1 MVNQKIFI
9 FEFVSGGGFNQVDIP
24 PSLYSEGF
32 AMLRTIIADFRKL
45 GFQITTLLDF
55 RINFLSQYLE
65 ADKIKLV
72 RMNDDYIKLYTECL
86 NECIYCFIIAPEFSN
101 HLYNLTKIAKDNK
114 KLILSIDLDGIVL
127 GAHKLKTYDFFLE
140 NKVNTPK
147 TYRIPL
153 KKKYFD
159 LEFVLQKFNILGSPI
174 IIKPED
180 GVGSE
185 SLFYFETKAQI
196 IHFFEDSNH
205 KLDPS
210 RNYILQEYID
220 GEDLSASI
228 INYVSSKKPE
238 AMNQIILSINAQI
251 VKFKDSINDSINDSI
266 YLGGF
271 TPVVDYELL
280 KDSLEKILKSMDFS
294 SFRGYFGIDFIKKAD
309 NSIYFIEINPRLTTS
324 YIGIRNILDY
334 NPLEMIFN
342 QDKPS
347 LNVNKLPHQGFS
359 KFNQLELKYVGDET
373 SKKIIGIIIPKLMSL
388 IPEIVT
394 PPIALS
400 KSVVEQDLLYY
411 CFIAT
416 KTKDLESSEKRISKI
431 IGIFEDYNFK
441 KIK

>member
-1 MVNQKIFI
+1 MINQKIFI
-9 FEFVSGGGFNQVDIP
+9 FEFVSGGGYNHVDIP
-24 PSLYSEGF
+24 SSLFCEGY
-32 AMLRTIIADFRKL
+32 AMLRTIIEDFKKL
-45 GFQITTLLDF
+45 GFQITTLLDI
-55 RINFLSQYLE
+55 RIDFLSQYLK

-72 RMNDDYIKLYTECL
+72 NNNDDYIKIYTDCVKKST
-86 NECIYCFIIAPEFSN
+86 YCFVIAPEFSN
-101 HLYNLTKIAKDNK
+101 NLYNLTKIVKDNK
-114 KLILSIDLDGIVL
+114 KTVLSVDLDGICL
-127 GAHKLKTYDFFLE
+127 GTSKLITYNFFLE

-153 KKKYFD
+153 KKKFFD
-159 LEFVLQKFNILGSPI
+159 LEFVHQKFDELGCPV

-185 SLFYFETKAQI
+185 SIFYFETKAQI
-196 IHFFEDSNH
+196 IHFFEDSYE
-205 KLDPS
+205 KLDLS

-228 INYVSSKKPE
+228 INGVSSKKPE

-251 VKFKDSINDSINDSI
+251 IKFKDSVNDSI

-280 KDSLEKILKSMDFS
+280 KDSLEKILKSMDLS

-324 YIGIRNILDY
+324 YIGIRNILEY
-334 NPLEMIFN
+334 NPLEIIFN

-347 LNVNKLPHQGFS
+347 LNLNGLPHQGFS

-373 SKKIIGIIIPKLMSL
+373 SNEIIDIIIPKLMSV
-388 IPEIVT
+388 IPEILT

-400 KSVVEQDLLYY
+400 KAVVDRDLLYY

-416 KTKDLESSEKRISKI
+416 KTKDLDSSEKRISKI
-431 IGIFEDYNFK
+431 IKIFDDYNFK
-441 KIK
+441 TIK

>member
-1 MVNQKIFI
+1 MINQKIFI

-24 PSLYSEGF
+24 PSLYSEGY

-45 GFQITTLLDF
+45 GFHITTLLDY

-72 RMNDDYIKLYTECL
+72 RKNDDYIKHYIECL

-127 GAHKLKTYDFFLE
+127 GAHKLKTYEFFLE

-159 LEFVLQKFNILGSPI
+159 LEFVLQKFDALGCPV

-185 SLFYFETKAQI
+185 SIFYFETKAQI
-196 IHFFEDSNH
+196 IHFFEDSNE
-205 KLDPS
+205 KLDIS
-210 RNYILQEYID
+210 RNFILQEYID
-220 GEDLSASI
+220 GEDLSVSI
-228 INYVSSKKPE
+228 INGVSSKKPE
-238 AMNQIILSINAQI
+238 AMNQIILSINAQSI
-251 VKFKDSINDSINDSI
+251 KFKDPANDSI

-271 TPVVDYELL
+271 TPVVDYEIL
-280 KDSLEKILKSMDFS
+280 KDSLEKILKSMDLS

-309 NSIYFIEINPRLTTS
+309 NSIHFIEINPRLTTS
-324 YIGIRNILDY
+324 YIGIRTILEY

-347 LNVNKLPHQGFS
+347 LNLNRLHHQGFS
-359 KFNQLELKYVGDET
+359 KFTQLELKYVGDET
-373 SKKIIGIIIPKLMSL
+373 SDEIIDKIIPKLMSV
-388 IPEIVT
+388 IPEIIT
-394 PPIALS
+394 PPIALR
-400 KSVVEQDLLYY
+400 KSVVDRDLLYY
-411 CFIAT
+411 CFLAT
-416 KTKDLESSEKRISKI
+416 KTKDLDSSEKRISKI
-431 IGIFEDYNFK
+431 IKIFSDYNFRT
-441 KIK
+441 IK

>member
-1 MVNQKIFI
+1 MINQKIFI

-24 PSLYSEGF
+24 PSLYSEGY

-45 GFQITTLLDF
+45 GFHITTLLDY

-72 RMNDDYIKLYTECL
+72 RKNDDYIKHYIECL

-127 GAHKLKTYDFFLE
+127 GAHKLKTYEFFLE

-159 LEFVLQKFNILGSPI
+159 LEFVLQKFDALGCPV

-185 SLFYFETKAQI
+185 SIFYFETKAQI
-196 IHFFEDSNH
+196 IHFFEDSNE
-205 KLDPS
+205 KLDIS
-210 RNYILQEYID
+210 RNFILQEYID
-220 GEDLSASI
+220 GEDLSVSI
-228 INYVSSKKPE
+228 INGVSSKESE

-251 VKFKDSINDSINDSI
+251 IKFKDPINDSL

-271 TPVVDYELL
+271 TPVVDYEIL
-280 KDSLEKILKSMDFS
+280 KDSLEKILKSMDLS

-309 NSIYFIEINPRLTTS
+309 NSLYFIEINPRLTTS
-324 YIGIRNILDY
+324 YIGIRNILGY
-334 NPLEMIFN
+334 NPLEVLFN
-342 QDKPS
+342 RDKPS
-347 LNVNKLPHQGFS
+347 LNLNRLPHQGFS
-359 KFNQLELKYVGDET
+359 KFNQLELKYFGDKT
-373 SKKIIGIIIPKLMSL
+373 SNEIISIIIPKLMSL

-400 KSVVEQDLLYY
+400 KSVMDRDLLYY

-416 KTKDLESSEKRISKI
+416 KTKDLDSSEKRISKI
-431 IGIFEDYNFK
+431 IKIFSDYNFRT
-441 KIK
+441 IK